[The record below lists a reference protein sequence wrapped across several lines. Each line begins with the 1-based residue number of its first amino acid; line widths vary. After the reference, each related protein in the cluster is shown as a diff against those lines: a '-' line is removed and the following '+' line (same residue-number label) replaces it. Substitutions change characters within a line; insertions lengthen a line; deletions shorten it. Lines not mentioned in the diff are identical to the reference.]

1 MRNKLLYPISM
12 FIVGAILGVISKL
25 FDIHTEILGNIF
37 SEFAI
42 WILLGTLISIYSEN
56 KKKAMIN
63 VFLFSIG
70 MLITYYLMA
79 HITNSVYSWRFIK
92 GWTIFACVSPI
103 FAYFTWMTKEKG
115 TLSIIINYDAV
126 NHDMIWDIIHEDI
139 PHLEKIYVNLLM
151 NDYDYSVNDLQDMSV
166 DIIYLV

>member
-1 MRNKLLYPISM
+1 MKNKLLNPISM
-12 FIVGAILGVISKL
+12 CVGGAILGILSKL

-42 WILLGTLISIYSEN
+42 WILLGTLISIYSED

-63 VFLFSIG
+63 VFLFSIS
-70 MLITYYLMA
+70 MLITYYLTA
-79 HITNSVYSWRFIK
+79 HITHSVYGWTFIK

-115 TLSIIINYDAV
+115 TIPIIIRLGITGVSIFCSLFLFTANIFDL
-126 NHDMIWDIIHEDI
+126 IINLI
-139 PHLEKIYVNLLM
+139 LIYFLFLKKIKRIN
-151 NDYDYSVNDLQDMSV
+151 
-166 DIIYLV
+166 I

>member
-1 MRNKLLYPISM
+1 MKNKLLNPISM
-12 FIVGAILGVISKL
+12 CVGGAILGILSKL

-42 WILLGTLISIYSEN
+42 WILLGTLISIYSED

-63 VFLFSIG
+63 VFLFSIS
-70 MLITYYLMA
+70 MLITYYLTA
-79 HITNSVYSWRFIK
+79 HITHSVYGWTFIK

-115 TLSIIINYDAV
+115 TIPIIIRLGITGVSIFCSLFLFTANIFDL
-126 NHDMIWDIIHEDI
+126 IINLI
-139 PHLEKIYVNLLM
+139 LIYFLFLKKIKRINT
-151 NDYDYSVNDLQDMSV
+151 
-166 DIIYLV
+166 